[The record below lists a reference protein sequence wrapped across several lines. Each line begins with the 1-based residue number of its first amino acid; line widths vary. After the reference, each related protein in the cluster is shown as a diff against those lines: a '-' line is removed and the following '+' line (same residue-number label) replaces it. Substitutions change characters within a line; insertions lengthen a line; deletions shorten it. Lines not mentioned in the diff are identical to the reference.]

1 MENHKVLFIGPVGS
15 GKTTAIRS
23 ISDID
28 CLDTEAQVSDVTGRR
43 KQTTTVAMDY
53 GRLTLSEESRV
64 HLYGTP
70 GQARFRFMWELLS
83 EEIAKDC
90 AGVVMMIDN
99 TRNYPMR
106 DLKYYAREFANVI
119 DDKRLV
125 IAVTRS
131 DLRARPS
138 AEEYYD
144 LLKELGKEASVC
156 FIDGRRKSDLLGL
169 VELILEGQSDY
180 SEWAT
185 LKRLAEAEQKDMEF
199 VSNGAELE
207 IDEYQGEQVVIK
219 ESVVNGLLKIEGVQG
234 LAATD
239 ANGDLVTS
247 SLEGSQLEN
256 FIALVSGIVQDQ
268 GENSSLG
275 QVNNV
280 VFRDRN
286 ENNLSVFV
294 WEGMALGVVSSRK
307 TSTRMIRQQVNDLLQ
322 WG

>member
-1 MENHKVLFIGPVGS
+1 MENHKILFIGPVGS
-15 GKTTAIRS
+15 GKTTAVRS

-53 GRLTLSEESRV
+53 GRITLSEDTRV

-83 EEIAKDC
+83 DEIARDC

-119 DDKRLV
+119 EGKRLV
-125 IAVTRS
+125 IAVTRY
-131 DLRARPS
+131 DLRTEPS
-138 AEEYYD
+138 VDDYQR
-144 LLKELGKEASVC
+144 LLKELMLDAAVC
-156 FIDGRRKSDLLGL
+156 FIDGRRKSDLLSMI
-169 VELILEGQSDY
+169 ELILEGQSSYRD
-180 SEWAT
+180 WAM
-185 LKRLAEAEQKDMEF
+185 LKRLAEAEQREQVFDTDVTVEF
-199 VSNGAELE
+199 
-207 IDEYQGEQVVIK
+207 DDYRGEQVVITD
-219 ESVVNGLLKIEGVQG
+219 SVVEGLLKVEGVKG

-239 ANGDLVTS
+239 VNGDLITS
-247 SLEGSQLEN
+247 SLEVTELEN

-268 GENSSLG
+268 GETSALG
-275 QVNNV
+275 QVSSV
-280 VFRDRN
+280 VFRDRQ
-286 ENNLSVFV
+286 EDNLSVFI
-294 WEGMALGVVSSRK
+294 WEGMALGLVSARK
-307 TSTRMIRQQVNDLLQ
+307 TSTRMIRQQVHDLLQ

>member
-53 GRLTLSEESRV
+53 GRVTLSEESRV

-119 DDKRLV
+119 EGKRLV

-131 DLRARPS
+131 DIRARPAVPEYQS
-138 AEEYYD
+138 LLAELEV
-144 LLKELGKEASVC
+144 EAAVC
-156 FIDGRRKSDLLGL
+156 FIDGRRKSDMLGL
-169 VELILEGQSDY
+169 VELILEGQSEFRD
-180 SEWAT
+180 WAT
-185 LKRLAEAEQKDMEF
+185 LKKLAEAEQRGVTFESEED
-199 VSNGAELE
+199 LE
-207 IDEYQGEQVVIK
+207 VDEYHGEEVVIT
-219 ESVVNGLLKIEGVQG
+219 ESVVNGLHEIEGVLG

-239 ANGDLVTS
+239 SNGDLITS
-247 SLEGSQLEN
+247 TLEANELEN
-256 FIALVSGIVQDQ
+256 FVALVSGIVQDQ
-268 GENSSLG
+268 GESSSLG
-275 QVNNV
+275 QISSV

-286 ENNLSVFV
+286 EDNLSVFV
-294 WEGMALGVVSSRK
+294 WEGMALGVASTRK

>member
-53 GRLTLSEESRV
+53 GRLTLNDDNRV

-83 EEIAKDC
+83 DEIAKDC

-119 DDKRLV
+119 ESKRLV

-131 DLRARPS
+131 DLRGEPTQ
-138 AEEYYD
+138 EEYHAALDQLGQTATVAFVDGRSRAD
-144 LLKELGKEASVC
+144 LLS
-156 FIDGRRKSDLLGL
+156 L
-169 VELILEGQSDY
+169 VEVLLEGQCDY
-180 SEWAT
+180 NEWDT
-185 LKRLAEAEQKDMEF
+185 LKRLANDVPRPEPDENDIEQEIEA
-199 VSNGAELE
+199 
-207 IDEYQGEQVVIK
+207 YHGEQLVLK
-219 ESVVNGLLKIEGVQG
+219 DSVFETLLSLDGVTG

-239 ANGDLVTS
+239 SNGDLITS
-247 SLEGSQLEN
+247 SLDNSQLEN
-256 FIALVSGIVQDQ
+256 FIALASGIVQDQ
-268 GENSSLG
+268 RDDSALG
-275 QVNNV
+275 VVNNI
-280 VFRDRN
+280 VFRDKS
-286 ENNLSVFV
+286 EDNLSIFV
-294 WEGMALGVVSSRK
+294 WEGMALGVISTRK

>member
-119 DDKRLV
+119 DNKRLV

-131 DLRARPS
+131 DLRMRPS
-138 AEEYYD
+138 VEEYHG
-144 LLKELGKEASVC
+144 LLKELGKEAAVC
-156 FIDGRRKSDLLGL
+156 FIDGRRKSDLLSL
-169 VELILEGQSDY
+169 VELILEGQCDY

-199 VSNGAELE
+199 SSNGAELE

-219 ESVVNGLLKIEGVQG
+219 ESVVNGLLNIEGVLG

-256 FIALVSGIVQDQ
+256 FIALVTGIVPDQ

-280 VFRDRN
+280 VFRDRH